1 MFDIFLG
8 RYSENRLLDEPPI
21 FGQKSM
27 NQPPKHFFPQ
37 QNEEIGFIGLGVM
50 GQPMALNLAKAGTK
64 LVVWNRS
71 SDKIEPLRAMGASAA
86 LEAADVFDRTRI
98 VILMLV
104 NEAALDAVLER
115 GTANFTKRVANH
127 IVVSMGSNAPDY
139 SRELSAE
146 IIAAG
151 GRYVEAPVSGSRK
164 PAEAGQLVS
173 MLGGDLSTI
182 EEIRPLLAPMCR
194 DTVVCGPAG
203 NALLMKLAVNLYL
216 NTMLVGL
223 AEAVHFA
230 DAQGLDLTAFKTAID
245 SGPMAC
251 DVTGVKIPKLIAR
264 DFSVQAATSD
274 AFNSTRL
281 IATAAR
287 AAGLATPLLDLSSDL
302 YGESVELG
310 NSRLDMISVLES
322 IEQRSKV
329 RSSLKCINENAI
341 Q

>member
-1 MFDIFLG
+1 
-8 RYSENRLLDEPPI
+8 
-21 FGQKSM
+21 M
-27 NQPPKHFFPQ
+27 NQAPKPFDPQ
-37 QNEEIGFIGLGVM
+37 ENEEIGFIGLGVM
-50 GQPMALNLAKAGTK
+50 GQPMALNLARAGTK

-71 SDKIEPLRAMGASAA
+71 FDKTEPLRAEGASVA
-86 LEAADVFDRTRI
+86 LEAGDVFTRTRI
-98 VILMLV
+98 VIFMLV

-115 GTANFTKRVANH
+115 GTANFKRLVANH

-139 SRELSAE
+139 SRKLSAE

-151 GRYVEAPVSGSRK
+151 GQYVEAPVSGSRK

-173 MLGGDLSTI
+173 MLGGDLTTI
-182 EEIRPLLAPMCR
+182 AEIRPLLAPMCR
-194 DTVVCGPAG
+194 ETVVCGPVG
-203 NALLMKLAVNLYL
+203 DALSMKLAVNLYL

-223 AEAVHFA
+223 AEAIHFA
-230 DAQGLDLTAFKTAID
+230 NVNGLDLLAFKAAID

-251 DVTGVKIPKLIAR
+251 DVTHVKIPKLITR

-310 NSRLDMISVLES
+310 NGRLDMVSVIQS
-322 IEQRSKV
+322 IEQRTKMG
-329 RSSLKCINENAI
+329 
-341 Q
+341 

>member
-1 MFDIFLG
+1 
-8 RYSENRLLDEPPI
+8 
-21 FGQKSM
+21 M
-27 NQPPKHFFPQ
+27 NQAQKQFDPQ
-37 QNEEIGFIGLGVM
+37 ENEEIGFIGLGVM
-50 GQPMALNLAKAGTK
+50 GQPMALNLARAGTK

-71 SDKIEPLRAMGASAA
+71 FDKTEPLRAEGASVA
-86 LEAADVFDRTRI
+86 LEAGDVFSRTKV
-98 VILMLV
+98 VIFMLV

-115 GTANFTKRVANH
+115 GTANFKKLVANH

-139 SRELSAE
+139 SRKLSAE

-151 GRYVEAPVSGSRK
+151 GQYVEAPVSGSRK

-182 EEIRPLLAPMCR
+182 AEIRPLLAPMCR
-194 DTVVCGPAG
+194 ETVVCGPVG
-203 NALLMKLAVNLYL
+203 NALSMKLAVNLYL

-223 AEAVHFA
+223 AEAIHFA
-230 DAQGLDLTAFKTAID
+230 NVNGLDLLAFKAAID

-251 DVTGVKIPKLIAR
+251 DVTHVKIPKLITR

-310 NSRLDMISVLES
+310 NGRLDMVSVIQS
-322 IEQRSKV
+322 IEQRTKMGV
-329 RSSLKCINENAI
+329 VV
-341 Q
+341 

>member
-1 MFDIFLG
+1 
-8 RYSENRLLDEPPI
+8 
-21 FGQKSM
+21 M
-27 NQPPKHFFPQ
+27 NKPPKQYAPQ
-37 QNEEIGFIGLGVM
+37 ENEEIGFIGLGVM
-50 GQPMALNLAKAGTK
+50 GQPMALNLAKTGTQ

-71 SDKIEPLRAMGASAA
+71 LDKTEPLCAMGASVA
-86 LEAADVFDRTRI
+86 LEARDVFERTRI

-115 GTANFTKRVANH
+115 GTANFTKLVANH

-139 SRELSAE
+139 SRTLSAE

-151 GRYVEAPVSGSRK
+151 GQYVEAPVSGSRK

-182 EEIRPLLAPMCR
+182 AAIRPLLVPMCR
-194 DTVVCGPAG
+194 ETVVCGPVG

-223 AEAVHFA
+223 AEAIHFA
-230 DAQGLDLTAFKTAID
+230 DVHGLDTLAFKDAID

-251 DVTGVKIPKLIAR
+251 DVTRVKIPKLIAR

-287 AAGLATPLLDLSSDL
+287 AVGLATPLLDLSSDL
-302 YGESVELG
+302 YRESVELG
-310 NSRLDMISVLES
+310 NGRLDMVSVLES
-322 IEQRSKV
+322 IEQRTKV
-329 RSSLKCINENAI
+329 RSSRNRIKENEV